1 MATKPVKAEGRV
13 RLRRAAVPGIAA
25 LATTGTL
32 VFLTAQGALGVQF
45 AISGM
50 PFTVTASSLE
60 GQGFQQYGGL
70 DQTAPGSPNLPDEN
84 GQKLVFV
91 SAIRDATVHNLC
103 QSINLVGT
111 NLVIKAGGGSK
122 PVHATNLVL
131 DSDLLTG
138 DEADFNN
145 INIGEDASQMHQV
158 KGLEGPL
165 GVFGQEADSVT
176 ITNVRQN
183 NWAATAATFS
193 LPNLSMTFSDNGC

>member
-1 MATKPVKAEGRV
+1 MATKPGKAEGRV

-60 GQGFQQYGGL
+60 GNGFQQYGGL
-70 DQTAPGSPNLPDEN
+70 DQTADGSPNLPDEN

-111 NLVIKAGGGSK
+111 NLVIKAGAGNK

-145 INIGEDASQMHQV
+145 INIGQDASKLTEV
-158 KGLEGPL
+158 PGLEGPL
-165 GVFGQEADSVT
+165 GVFGQQADHVT

-183 NWAATAATFS
+183 NWGATAATFS
-193 LPNLSMTFSDNGC
+193 LPNLSMSFSGDGC